1 MMRITKRLHLIIV
14 LVLPL
19 SRISNLYGFTPIS
32 IPSGVNIEVS
42 GEVEVEFIDVEG
54 PGGASN
60 EDNLL
65 KKIETRSPHTRIDKA
80 VLDFKLLYS
89 ENITY
94 DFSFRFDDDDAY
106 LDKHYLTYKKNN
118 TKIELGKNRPPVA
131 LKRSTEG

>member
-1 MMRITKRLHLIIV
+1 MRITNRLQLNIV
-14 LVLPL
+14 LVLSL
-19 SRISNLYGFTPIS
+19 NQLSNLYGFTPIS

-80 VLDFKLLYS
+80 MLEFKLLYS

-106 LDKHYLTYKKNN
+106 LDKHYLPYKKKHYN
-118 TKIELGKNRPPVA
+118 
-131 LKRSTEG
+131 